1 MSMQSIDRAIDALV
15 IREGRYVD
23 HPADRGGPTCWGI
36 TELVAR
42 RHGYT
47 GPMRELPKATARA
60 IYWQDYVRGPG
71 IDLLFTLSPR
81 LAAEALDTGVN
92 MGAPRGVMM
101 LQRALNA
108 LNSGGRDWPDLAKVD
123 GIWGGKSHAALAA
136 CARRRAA
143 EEWEGVLL
151 AAMNCQQ
158 GDRYLDIIDRNPSQ
172 EAFGWGWFRHR
183 VLAPA

>member
-1 MSMQSIDRAIDALV
+1 MRSIEKMIDDLV
-15 IREGRYVD
+15 AREGGYVD

-36 TELVAR
+36 TDAKAR
-42 RHGYT
+42 QHGY
-47 GPMRELPKATARA
+47 GGHMRDLPKDTARA
-60 IYWQDYVRGPG
+60 IYWHDFVRAPG
-71 IDLLFTLSPR
+71 IVLLAKRSLR

-108 LNSGGRDWPDLAKVD
+108 FNNGGRDWPDLPQID
-123 GIWGGKSHAALAA
+123 GAYGARTDAALAA
-136 CARRRAA
+136 CQRRRAS
-143 EEWEGVLL
+143 EGWEDVLL

-158 GDRYLDIIDRNPSQ
+158 GDRYLDIIDRSPSQ

-183 VLAPA
+183 IATPA